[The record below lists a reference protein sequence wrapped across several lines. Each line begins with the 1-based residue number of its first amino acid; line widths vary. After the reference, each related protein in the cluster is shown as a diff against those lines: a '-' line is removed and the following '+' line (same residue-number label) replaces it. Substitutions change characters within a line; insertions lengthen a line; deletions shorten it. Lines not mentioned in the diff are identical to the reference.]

1 MHTNLGK
8 EGFLL
13 SHIPMPQAIIEA
25 SEDRNLKKQPEQQ
38 AEAIKEYCLL
48 ACSSWLTEPVFFLY
62 HSRLLAVGWTL
73 PHQPLIKTCIYRLA
87 YRIV

>member
-48 ACSSWLTEPVFFLY
+48 ACSSWLTEPVFFFI
-62 HSRLLAVGWTL
+62 
-73 PHQPLIKTCIYRLA
+73 PLKTTCSGLGSPSPTINQDMHL
-87 YRIV
+87 

>member
-13 SHIPMPQAIIEA
+13 AHIFMPQAIIEA
-25 SEDRNLKKQPEQQ
+25 SEDRNLKKQPKEQ

-48 ACSSWLTEPVFFLY
+48 ACSSWLTEPVFFYTTQDYLQWAGLSLTN
-62 HSRLLAVGWTL
+62 H
-73 PHQPLIKTCIYRLA
+73 
-87 YRIV
+87 